1 MFQKI
6 KRFFTYFRV
15 IGPYLDDVV
24 LWLSMVKDFPG
35 IADSETLRNW
45 VKKIVVNAQIV
56 AGATSITL
64 DDQALDI
71 LYKIVNNNETWDIL
85 YSLIR
90 MMTGEG
96 EEKQCG
102 ACGAMEQLQLLT
114 EKTEAM
120 VVKES
125 DEKVE
130 NPAILI
136 LSIVGFVI
144 QVITFIRNQREKPV

>member
-24 LWLSMVKDFPG
+24 LWLSLMKDFPG
-35 IADSETLRNW
+35 IAHSETLRNW

-90 MMTGEG
+90 MMTGE
-96 EEKQCG
+96 EKQCG
-102 ACGAMEQLQLLT
+102 ACGAMEQLQRLT
-114 EKTEAM
+114 EKTESM
-120 VVKES
+120 VANEGDDKEVK
-125 DEKVE
+125 

-144 QVITFIRNQREKPV
+144 QVITFIRNQREKRT

>member
-1 MFQKI
+1 MFQKL

-15 IGPYLDDVV
+15 VSPYLDDIV
-24 LWLSMVKDFPG
+24 LWLSLVKDFP
-35 IADSETLRNW
+35 SVQNEESLRSW
-45 VKKIVVNAQIV
+45 TKKVVVNAQVI
-56 AGATSITL
+56 AGTTSITL

-71 LYKIVNNNETWDIL
+71 LYKIINSNDTWNIL
-85 YSLIR
+85 YSLIQ
-90 MMTGEG
+90 MMTG

-102 ACGAMEQLQLLT
+102 TMDKLQLLT

-120 VVKES
+120 VAIDS

-136 LSIVGFVI
+136 LSIVGFVL
-144 QVITFIRNQREKPV
+144 QVITFIKNQREKTT

>member
-24 LWLSMVKDFPG
+24 LWLSLVKDFPG
-35 IADSETLRNW
+35 CGSSVALRAW
-45 VKKIVVNAQIV
+45 VKKVVINAQVI

-71 LYKIVNNNETWDIL
+71 LYKIVNNDDTWDIL

-90 MMTGEG
+90 MMTG

-136 LSIVGFVI
+136 LSIVGFVL
-144 QVITFIRNQREKPV
+144 QVITFIRQREKSL